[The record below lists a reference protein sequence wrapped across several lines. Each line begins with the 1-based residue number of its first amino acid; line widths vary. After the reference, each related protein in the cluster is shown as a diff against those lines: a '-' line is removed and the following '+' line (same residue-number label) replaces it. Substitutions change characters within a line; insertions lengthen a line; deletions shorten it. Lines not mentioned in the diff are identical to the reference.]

1 MSDKAS
7 TIREAQKYMA
17 KGQIDKAISEWERLV
32 EEYPDGNFLNILGD
46 LYLKKGDRKKAI
58 ASFHR
63 AASFFRNEGFT
74 LKSLAL
80 YKKVLNIDST
90 DSDALYALGVLSEEK
105 GLISDATKYYL
116 ATADSKSKVGEKDSL
131 LDIYEKILSLSPSN
145 IPLRIKVAE
154 IFLKEGLKANASKEY
169 MYISKVYDE
178 KGDIPKSMEYYQK
191 VLDLQPLNKEA
202 VIGISYLL
210 EKTGEL
216 NKAIEHMKEAAAL
229 FPDDL
234 DVIFRC
240 AELSLLTGNSENA
253 KEYLHKSTEIEPN
266 DLKSRKLLGEI
277 YLKEGLKEKAW
288 EQYLPVL
295 NEIILEAK
303 YEDAIQ
309 FLEAFREV
317 DAIETGRKLAFLYR
331 QIGEDTQA
339 ATELVIL
346 GDRLNENGL
355 TDEALACYREALDIT
370 PEEEGLKGKVAEI
383 AGQEIEEVAVIDEI
397 GDPEATMP
405 DHISVTGDKTT
416 EEIFTDADIFQKY
429 GLFAEA
435 KKLLEN
441 LKAKEPENI
450 DLHRR
455 LKSIY
460 LDTDDK
466 ELAVTECL
474 ILNELYKRLGD
485 TENAGKILK
494 DACEIYPEDPRLME
508 RVGMSLIEPTA
519 LVVEGDEVPGGVSAG
534 SSDIEDHQD
543 KIAEADFYAR
553 QGLIQEATKILENL
567 YKLFPDDSSIIE
579 RLERLGQGMEAA
591 EKPGSLEPPEVKE
604 AAPEPAAKEDIA
616 VGPDI
621 TEGTTEEFE
630 PREEQEEFRD
640 ISFTDQDIIGAEE
653 IPEPELDN
661 DVMEIFQEFNK
672 GIEKELSDE
681 DSETHYNL
689 GIAYKEMG
697 LFDDAI
703 KEFQTSR
710 KDPKRQIQSSTML
723 GSAYMEKGLYS
734 LAIDAFGSAIKSLP
748 EQDSAHWAVKYEL
761 AEAYEKNGNIKEAL
775 DLYTAVYGWD
785 AKFRDVGEKVTRV
798 KAQFAKG
805 GEPEKIKERKDR
817 VSYL

>member
-1 MSDKAS
+1 I
-7 TIREAQKYMA
+7 IREAQKYMA

-32 EEYPDGNFLNILGD
+32 GEYSDGNFLNILGD
-46 LYLKKGDRKKAI
+46 LYIKKGDRKKAI
-58 ASFHR
+58 ASFHG
-63 AASFFRNEGFT
+63 AAGFFRNEGFT

-90 DSDALYALGVLSEEK
+90 DADALYALGELSEEK

-154 IFLKEGLKANASKEY
+154 IFLKEGLKSNASKEY
-169 MYISKVYDE
+169 IYIAEVYDE

-202 VIGISYLL
+202 VIGISYLY

-216 NKAIEHMKEAAAL
+216 NRAIEHMKEAVAL

-240 AELSLLTGNSENA
+240 AELSLLTGDSENA
-253 KEYLHKSTEIEPN
+253 KEYLRKFTEIEPDN
-266 DLKSRKLLGEI
+266 LKSRKLLGEI

-295 NEIILEAK
+295 DEIILEAK

-309 FLEAFREV
+309 FLESFREV
-317 DAIETGRKLAFLYR
+317 DAIGTGRKLALLYR

-339 ATELVIL
+339 ATELVLL
-346 GDRLNENGL
+346 GDRFNEKGL
-355 TDEALACYREALDIT
+355 TDEALTCYREALTIT
-370 PEEEGLKGKVAEI
+370 PDEEDLKGKVAEI
-383 AGQEIEEVAVIDEI
+383 AGQEIEEVEVIDEI
-397 GDPEATMP
+397 GFPEADMP

-441 LKAKEPENI
+441 LKTKEPENM

-455 LKSIY
+455 LKAIY

-474 ILNELYKRLGD
+474 ILNELYKRQGD

-508 RVGMSLIEPTA
+508 RVGMSLIEPTS
-519 LVVEGDEVPGGVSAG
+519 LVAEGDEIPGGVSAG

-567 YKLFPDDSSIIE
+567 HKFFPDDSSIIE
-579 RLERLGQGMEAA
+579 RLERLGQGMEAD
-591 EKPGSLEPPEVKE
+591 ETPGGPEVTE
-604 AAPEPAAKEDIA
+604 AAAETATEEDMA

-621 TEGTTEEFE
+621 AEETATEEVE
-630 PREEQEEFRD
+630 PQEEPEEFRD

-661 DVMEIFQEFNK
+661 DVMEIFQEFKK

-734 LAIDAFGSAIKSLP
+734 LAIDALGSAIKSLP
-748 EQDSAHWAVKYEL
+748 EQDGAHWAVKYEL
-761 AEAYEKNGNIKEAL
+761 AEAYEKNGNIREAL

-785 AKFRDVGEKVTRV
+785 AKFRDVAEKVTRV
-798 KAQFAKG
+798 KVQLAKG